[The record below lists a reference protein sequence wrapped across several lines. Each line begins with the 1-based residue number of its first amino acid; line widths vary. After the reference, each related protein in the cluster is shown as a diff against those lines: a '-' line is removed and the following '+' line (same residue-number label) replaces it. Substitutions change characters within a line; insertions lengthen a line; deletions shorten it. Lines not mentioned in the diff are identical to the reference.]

1 MYTIKEKVVMKNEIR
16 RYNGA
21 VFFVDILGF
30 SALTKGQIK
39 DITVSDFE
47 AWGLNSENEQNNSC
61 LAATILVE
69 FRDVLRQLRTRYPN
83 IHVAQLSD
91 CAFIWSDDVILLMQ
105 SLHFIMWTMIEQ
117 KAILCRGGVAFGEIV
132 EVENVD
138 NNIGAFIV
146 GDAVTRAVKNE
157 GRLKGPRVTMGENF
171 PEALWHPLHSSVVT
185 IQLASDIFHPNESEI
200 DLSVVDEYRWYLC
213 DDTLIPRTSFLAFE
227 DMIELTK
234 NRLRLA
240 NILRF
245 HPRMGWNS
253 RGEEGLLQLRAG
265 VKSMSANRL
274 LGVLHYF
281 ETDSVADGI
290 RKQSHLDSA
299 NKRVVEDSY
308 CPLSQEQEWETNF
321 DDLD

>member
-1 MYTIKEKVVMKNEIR
+1 MKNEIR

-47 AWGLNSENEQNNSC
+47 AWGLNSGDEQNNSC

-69 FRDVLRQLRTRYPN
+69 FRDVLHQLRTRYPN

-105 SLHFIMWTMIEQ
+105 SLHFVMWTMIEQ

-132 EVENVD
+132 EVEKAD

-157 GRLKGPRVTMGENF
+157 GRLKGPRVTMDENF
-171 PEALWHPLHSSVVT
+171 PQALWHPLHSSVVT

-213 DDTLIPRTSFLAFE
+213 DDTLVPRTSLLAFE

-240 NILRF
+240 NVLRF

-253 RGEEGLLQLRAG
+253 RGEEGLLQLKAG
-265 VKSMSANRL
+265 EKTLSANML
-274 LGVLHYF
+274 LEVLHNF
-281 ETDSVADGI
+281 ETDNVNERE
-290 RKQSHLDSA
+290 RKLSRLEAA
-299 NKRVVEDSY
+299 NKRIIEELYYSAD
-308 CPLSQEQEWETNF
+308 QKQEWEANV
-321 DDLD
+321 DGLD